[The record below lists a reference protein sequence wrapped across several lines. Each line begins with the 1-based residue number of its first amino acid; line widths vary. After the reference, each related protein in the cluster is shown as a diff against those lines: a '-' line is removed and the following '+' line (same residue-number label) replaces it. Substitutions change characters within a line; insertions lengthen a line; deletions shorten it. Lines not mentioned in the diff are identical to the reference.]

1 MLLLPA
7 MKTGNISGKR
17 IKERRRAQKL
27 AQVDLAA
34 ALAVEYDIDISQA
47 DISKIEHNQ
56 RILRDYEL
64 RAIAQVLEVSMDVLA
79 NNDGDLISEPL

>member
-1 MLLLPA
+1 

-34 ALAVEYDIDISQA
+34 ALAVEYDLDISQA

-64 RAIAQVLEVSMDVLA
+64 RAIAQVLEVSMDALA
-79 NNDGDLISEPL
+79 NNDGDLMSEPL